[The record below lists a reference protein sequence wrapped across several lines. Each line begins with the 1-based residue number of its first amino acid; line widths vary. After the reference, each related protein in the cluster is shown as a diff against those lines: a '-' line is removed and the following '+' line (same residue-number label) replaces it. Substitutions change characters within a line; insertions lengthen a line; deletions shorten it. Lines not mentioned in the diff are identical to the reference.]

1 MAQGQRWAA
10 MGEDKLPLPVPAQV
24 TLGQA
29 APAHLCWHTGVVAL
43 EGRMPTW
50 LNTRARIALPTLTR
64 FSMATTGTSTARG
77 AAARLLPC
85 PSHKHSTYSN
95 TNQMRKGGLCFP
107 PSCCFLLFSSAF

>member
-29 APAHLCWHTGVVAL
+29 APAQLCWHTGVVAL

-50 LNTRARIALPTLTR
+50 LNTRAGIALPTLLQYGHDR
-64 FSMATTGTSTARG
+64 
-77 AAARLLPC
+77 
-85 PSHKHSTYSN
+85 HKHS
-95 TNQMRKGGLCFP
+95 P
-107 PSCCFLLFSSAF
+107 WCCSQTPALSQPQAQHLQQH